1 MHVWDVGEKKCL
13 RRWVDDGGF
22 RSSVIYG
29 DGAGKYLAIGYV
41 VLSWLRVRGQS
52 ADNHPLSQVEQ
63 RFRQCLRIR

>member
-1 MHVWDVGEKKCL
+1 MHVWDVGEKKL
-13 RRWVDDGGF
+13 RRWVLDGGF
-22 RSSVIYG
+22 GSSVIYG

-41 VLSWLRVRGQS
+41 VLSRLRVRGQS